1 MFSPM
6 ENFRSDLE
14 RLLTILDRRTR
25 PNVVSLAEW
34 KKKKRRGEPATQPAP
49 HPSGST
55 IGRKDQPED
64 RD

>member
-1 MFSPM
+1 M
-6 ENFRSDLE
+6 ESITSEFE
-14 RLLTILDRRTR
+14 RLLALLDRRTR
-25 PNVVSLAEW
+25 PNVVSLMEW

-64 RD
+64 RE

>member
-1 MFSPM
+1 M
-6 ENFRSDLE
+6 ESITSEFE
-14 RLLTILDRRTR
+14 RLLALLDRRTR
-25 PNVVSLAEW
+25 PNVVSLVEW

-64 RD
+64 RE